1 MADPINFQDKL
12 KAKQSEQDALE
23 LHMEGIDDRL
33 QIVAVAIK
41 EMIEAGHSNEDIAK
55 TLQFFANAV
64 ERSRVDDVTE
74 GERDVSAAVNDD
86 KSPLIDLIRCVVC
99 NETMKLE
106 KSSPDAEGRDIIQYR
121 CGLCNRI
128 ERMRLFRRSRDSM
141 A

>member
-33 QIVAVAIK
+33 KIVAVAIK

-99 NETMKLE
+99 NETMKLD
-106 KSSPDAEGRDIIQYR
+106 PDPEGRDIIQYR
-121 CGLCNRI
+121 CGLCSRI
-128 ERMRLFRRSRDSM
+128 ERVRLFRRSRDST